1 MVDHDGVKIY
11 TIIPKTTVKE
21 QNKELYIADE
31 PKSKIIWNHK
41 NIKSKRKQKKR
52 IKGTQNRR
60 NI

>member
-41 NIKSKRKQKKR
+41 NIKYKRKQKK
-52 IKGTQNRR
+52 KEK
-60 NI
+60 